1 MRKIALSPR
10 TLLAC
15 EILFWV
21 CVAACYFIFPSRLYF
36 LTQILILG
44 LFAISL
50 DIAIGYVGIL
60 TLGHA
65 LFFGLGAYGAG
76 ILVKSAW
83 GEPVTTLF
91 LAFAAS
97 AFVAYL
103 LSFLVVRAIELTQL
117 MVSVGVLAICAEVA
131 NQATSVTGGSD
142 GLQDISVWPVL
153 GLFPFDLWGRTG
165 FIYTLIVVLLLFLV
179 VRRLLHS
186 PYGLALRGI
195 HQNLRRMEALGSP
208 VNARLRFGY
217 VISAALAGVA
227 GALLTQ
233 TTGFV
238 GLDVLSIERSA
249 IVLIVLVLGGS
260 GRLYGGLIGAVIY
273 TVLHDFF
280 ADLTPEYWMFWMGL
294 FLMAV
299 VVMGSGG
306 VLGGFSKLVKVK
318 E

>member
-1 MRKIALSPR
+1 
-10 TLLAC
+10 
-15 EILFWV
+15 
-21 CVAACYFIFPSRLYF
+21 
-36 LTQILILG
+36 
-44 LFAISL
+44 
-50 DIAIGYVGIL
+50 
-60 TLGHA
+60 
-65 LFFGLGAYGAG
+65 
-76 ILVKSAW
+76 
-83 GEPVTTLF
+83 
-91 LAFAAS
+91 
-97 AFVAYL
+97 
-103 LSFLVVRAIELTQL
+103 
-117 MVSVGVLAICAEVA
+117 
-131 NQATSVTGGSD
+131 
-142 GLQDISVWPVL
+142 
-153 GLFPFDLWGRTG
+153 
-165 FIYTLIVVLLLFLV
+165 
-179 VRRLLHS
+179 
-186 PYGLALRGI
+186 
-195 HQNLRRMEALGSP
+195 MEALGSP